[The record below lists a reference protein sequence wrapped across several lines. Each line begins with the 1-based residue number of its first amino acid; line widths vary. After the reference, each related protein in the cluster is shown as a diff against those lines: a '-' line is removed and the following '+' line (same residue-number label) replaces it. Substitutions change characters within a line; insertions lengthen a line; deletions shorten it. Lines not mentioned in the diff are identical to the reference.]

1 MKAKVD
7 CLKELSDEGM
17 DEEDSENNDCW
28 IRSSNINAVDIEY
41 FNKFVDKLSGI
52 EVLMR
57 LIIAQSWLL

>member
-1 MKAKVD
+1 
-7 CLKELSDEGM
+7 M

>member
-7 CLKELSDEGM
+7 CLKELSDESM